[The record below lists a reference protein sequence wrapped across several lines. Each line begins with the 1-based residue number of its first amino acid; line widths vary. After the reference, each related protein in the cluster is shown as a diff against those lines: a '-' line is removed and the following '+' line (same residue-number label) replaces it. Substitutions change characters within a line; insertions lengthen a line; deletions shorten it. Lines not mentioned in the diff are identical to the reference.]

1 MRTRSI
7 LAIGNVHTKK
17 FNFRF
22 SNYAFLFG
30 EHDTIFINN
39 VMELLEKK
47 DVGGLIWRE
56 QENVINVD
64 EC

>member
-1 MRTRSI
+1 MRTRAI
-7 LAIGNVHTKK
+7 LAVRNVHSKK
-17 FNFRF
+17 FNFRP

-30 EHDTIFINN
+30 EHDTILMNN

-47 DVGGLIWRE
+47 VVRDLIWRE

-64 EC
+64 KG